1 MNLNPLF
8 WVNELKEIGQ
18 RMKAT
23 GPINSILWCITLP
36 HHSSRPLCTFCLYP
50 LCYSL
55 IILSGVRVH
64 VANCAQRLSLR
75 MAKRFA
81 QCWHSPWLC
90 PATLIYANYYNS
102 LIFFFFF
109 SVSSF
114 SVMHTQSNKQKQLF
128 GRHFSMGTFHLPLAA
143 PETEGS
149 VPYCCRSRPVCAW
162 LRPRPIHYNQ
172 LHATCVDCKYFS

>member
-36 HHSSRPLCTFCLYP
+36 HHSSRPLRAFCLYP

-55 IILSGVRVH
+55 IILSGVRVRA
-64 VANCAQRLSLR
+64 ANCAERLSLR

-81 QCWHSPWLC
+81 HCWHSPWLC
-90 PATLIYANYYNS
+90 PATLNYANYYNS
-102 LIFFFFF
+102 LIFFLD

-114 SVMHTQSNKQKQLF
+114 SVMHTQSNKQKHIF
-128 GRHFSMGTFHLPLAA
+128 GIDIFLDSNGDFPLSA
-143 PETEGS
+143 PESQGG
-149 VPYCCRSRPVCAW
+149 VPHCQCAW
-162 LRPRPIHYNQ
+162 LRPTITSMLPVCCCN
-172 LHATCVDCKYFS
+172 

>member
-36 HHSSRPLCTFCLYP
+36 HHSSRPLRAFCLYP

-55 IILSGVRVH
+55 IILSGVRVRA
-64 VANCAQRLSLR
+64 ANCAERLSLR

-81 QCWHSPWLC
+81 HCWHSPWLC
-90 PATLIYANYYNS
+90 PATLNYANYYNS
-102 LIFFFFF
+102 LIFFWGGVGLIQSPLLVSCTPNQTNKSMYLALTFFWT
-109 SVSSF
+109 V
-114 SVMHTQSNKQKQLF
+114 
-128 GRHFSMGTFHLPLAA
+128 MGTFHFLLQRHREVFLTASVCLV
-143 PETEGS
+143 EGDN
-149 VPYCCRSRPVCAW
+149 
-162 LRPRPIHYNQ
+162 H
-172 LHATCVDCKYFS
+172 LHATSVLL